1 MQNSMRKNKVKTF
14 RINRITQYKLTKLKE
29 NWNISEGKTI
39 EIIIDA
45 AYYKLFGDHQWG
57 KELTKEERELIEIAN
72 TPWVYDYK
80 SR

>member
-39 EIIIDA
+39 EIIIDS
-45 AYYKLFGDHQWG
+45 AYWKLFGDHQWG
-57 KELTKEERELIEIAN
+57 RELTKDEKEIIEIAN
-72 TPWVYDYK
+72 TPWVDDYK